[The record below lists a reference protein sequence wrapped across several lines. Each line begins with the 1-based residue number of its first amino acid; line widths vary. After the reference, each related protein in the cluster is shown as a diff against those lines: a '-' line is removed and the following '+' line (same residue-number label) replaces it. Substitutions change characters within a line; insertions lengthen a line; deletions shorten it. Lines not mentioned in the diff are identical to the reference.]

1 MGYSRHARYALLL
14 AIGASC
20 TAGSSATEYF
30 VSPAGSDDGPGSRQ
44 RPFATIRKATSA
56 LHPGDRCFLRE
67 GVYREA
73 LRPARSGTP
82 DNVIT
87 FSSYRDERAIISGAD
102 SITGWKGEDNG
113 IYSAPMPWSLDDG
126 NQVFSS
132 GAMLTEACWPD
143 AGKEHL
149 FKPHRAVASG
159 GSTNTVTC
167 DDIPGPVDAWNGAQL
182 WCAGGKAWI
191 CWSAAVT
198 GYDADTHTLTFDQPK
213 TRWYTP
219 RKGNRFV
226 LRGVRRA
233 LDAPGEWLYD
243 ADGQRLLLI
252 PPEGADP
259 GGLVIEAKR
268 RRDAMDLSG
277 RSHIDIHGIEFRAG
291 GIRTDKNSSHITLK
305 NLKGRY
311 VSHSYTKDVSGWN
324 GILVL
329 GSHILIVNC
338 DLGYSSSSLV
348 SVKGHDNRIINC
360 NIHHGGYAG
369 LWRGTVSLAGRRIV
383 FSHNTVRHAG
393 RDLINTHGLMESLVQ
408 YNDVSEAG
416 WLTTDLGMFYGHNT
430 DFANTEFC
438 YNLVHDNHA
447 EHCAMGIY
455 FDHLSHN
462 AIVHHNVVWNM
473 GMDPIRMNN
482 PSYCNLVFNNTCWN
496 SGGVRTFD
504 HSKREDLFATRYFNN
519 ILNQSIRLPENA
531 VLEDNVVTN
540 TPRFKDAA
548 AGDFRL
554 AGGACPELGAYAP
567 NHVLWKAGCDL
578 QNPPNPLPVY
588 KAPRFPWMNVVKNAC
603 FEFGTLEGWQK
614 VASSKAKLVK
624 GNGWGNGMV
633 GGSAGDNHATG
644 TSRFELQLGPGRDGV
659 EQTIKGLSPFTT
671 YTLSAWMRVADENGR
686 VAVGVR
692 GHGGAEISAD
702 VTSVE
707 WTRRSVDFTTGPQAT
722 EITVYLAKTPGA
734 EHAWCDNVTLPLRPA
749 RTSTIE
755 TE

>member
-311 VSHSYTKDVSGWN
+311 RC
-324 GILVL
+324 L
-329 GSHILIVNC
+329 
-338 DLGYSSSSLV
+338 
-348 SVKGHDNRIINC
+348 
-360 NIHHGGYAG
+360 
-369 LWRGTVSLAGRRIV
+369 
-383 FSHNTVRHAG
+383 
-393 RDLINTHGLMESLVQ
+393 
-408 YNDVSEAG
+408 
-416 WLTTDLGMFYGHNT
+416 
-430 DFANTEFC
+430 
-438 YNLVHDNHA
+438 NL
-447 EHCAMGIY
+447 
-455 FDHLSHN
+455 
-462 AIVHHNVVWNM
+462 
-473 GMDPIRMNN
+473 
-482 PSYCNLVFNNTCWN
+482 
-496 SGGVRTFD
+496 
-504 HSKREDLFATRYFNN
+504 
-519 ILNQSIRLPENA
+519 
-531 VLEDNVVTN
+531 
-540 TPRFKDAA
+540 
-548 AGDFRL
+548 
-554 AGGACPELGAYAP
+554 
-567 NHVLWKAGCDL
+567 
-578 QNPPNPLPVY
+578 
-588 KAPRFPWMNVVKNAC
+588 
-603 FEFGTLEGWQK
+603 
-614 VASSKAKLVK
+614 
-624 GNGWGNGMV
+624 
-633 GGSAGDNHATG
+633 
-644 TSRFELQLGPGRDGV
+644 
-659 EQTIKGLSPFTT
+659 
-671 YTLSAWMRVADENGR
+671 
-686 VAVGVR
+686 
-692 GHGGAEISAD
+692 
-702 VTSVE
+702 
-707 WTRRSVDFTTGPQAT
+707 
-722 EITVYLAKTPGA
+722 
-734 EHAWCDNVTLPLRPA
+734 
-749 RTSTIE
+749 
-755 TE
+755 